1 MIISSVML
9 GGLEVSSQR
18 QDMCLISVDIHCNM
32 THVLP
37 SRRRYR
43 FQWRVEDLVLQTG
56 GYDADCID
64 EGIAI

>member
-1 MIISSVML
+1 
-9 GGLEVSSQR
+9 
-18 QDMCLISVDIHCNM
+18 VDIHCNM